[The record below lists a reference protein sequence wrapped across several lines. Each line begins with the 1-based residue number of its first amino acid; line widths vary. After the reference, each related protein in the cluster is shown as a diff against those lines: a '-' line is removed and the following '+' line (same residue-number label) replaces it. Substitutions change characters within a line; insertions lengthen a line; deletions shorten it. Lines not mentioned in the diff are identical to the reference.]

1 MQTLWLLCCLST
13 IFSRR
18 NENIAKPIYN
28 IFIIDVVIS
37 LTLSDNCDYS
47 TALWSSI
54 RHLVIVSNRVRLL
67 QAADLS
73 LYDISEHEMK
83 AVFQKLDTDED
94 GHLLYQQVEPE
105 FPKSLAPA
113 QKKYL
118 KQVTYIHFCLIKQIA
133 NSLFY
138 CIIGW
143 KVLFYYILLSSN
155 VSNSL
160 LQIYDITSASTFFG
174 VKEFVTIKCLCEEV
188 AKLDHELMLKGFAA
202 LNYASLTTTV
212 IQYTVRNIFTYTYYY
227 SV

>member
-18 NENIAKPIYN
+18 NEIIAKPIYN

-47 TALWSSI
+47 TMLWSSI

-138 CIIGW
+138 SIIGW
-143 KVLFYYILLSSN
+143 KLLLYH
-155 VSNSL
+155 VSMFL
-160 LQIYDITSASTFFG
+160 MHCYRFMTSPVPAHF
-174 VKEFVTIKCLCEEV
+174 L
-188 AKLDHELMLKGFAA
+188 ELKNLW
-202 LNYASLTTTV
+202 L
-212 IQYTVRNIFTYTYYY
+212 
-227 SV
+227 